1 MEIVDVTIQRIRA
14 QFTYPLCDRPSP
26 PLVRRFVETGE
37 ERCPIAG
44 TWMVI
49 SPEADSVDESESIWP
64 AVRRL
69 LSWRAFH
76 SPLTLA
82 LYRHSYI

>member
-1 MEIVDVTIQRIRA
+1 MGIIAVTIQRIRG

-26 PLVRRFVETGE
+26 LVRRFVETGD

-44 TWMVI
+44 IWMAL
-49 SPEADSVDESESIWP
+49 SPEADRADESESIWP
-64 AVRRL
+64 VVRRL

-76 SPLTLA
+76 RPLIIA
-82 LYRHSYI
+82 LHIHS